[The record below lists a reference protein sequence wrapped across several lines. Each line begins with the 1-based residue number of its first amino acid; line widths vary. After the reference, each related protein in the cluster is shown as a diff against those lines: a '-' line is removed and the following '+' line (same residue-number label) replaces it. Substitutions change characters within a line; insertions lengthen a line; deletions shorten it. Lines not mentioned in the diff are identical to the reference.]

1 MTAKT
6 ANRLESEKSPYLRQH
21 ARNPVSWYPWGDE
34 AFREARRKDL
44 PVFLSIGY
52 STCHW
57 CHVMERES
65 FADEEV
71 ARRMNET
78 FISIK
83 VDREERPDVDAHYM
97 AVCQL
102 LTGSGGW
109 PLTVFLTPDKWPFFA
124 GTYFPKESRFG
135 RIGLTELIGR
145 VAEAWRSRRQE
156 LLGSAERTVAALGR
170 LSEEPGGEKISPGLL
185 ERAVAELGR
194 EFDEEFGGF
203 GSAPKFPI
211 PHYLTFLL
219 RQAKRKNNQRALGMV
234 ERTLQ
239 AMRRGGI
246 FDQLGFGFHRYSTD
260 RGWLV
265 PHFEKMLY
273 DQALLTMAYAEA
285 FQYTGRGEY
294 RDTAEKTLTYVRRDL
309 GSPGGAFASAEDADS
324 EGEEGRFYLWETR
337 EVEAALP
344 PSEVEA
350 AKAIFNLRPEGN
362 FAEPGGRLSG
372 KNIPHLGRPPDL
384 VAAGLGLTEGGL
396 QEITSRIGG
405 RLLARREHR
414 PRPFKD
420 TKILTDWNG
429 LMIAALA
436 RAAQAFGRAEYA
448 DWAALAA
455 GYIRQKMTVRGRLYH
470 RSAGGEVAI
479 PAFLDD
485 HAFLIWGLIELYAAT
500 FEPGYLS
507 WADALTEEAI
517 RRFWDER
524 AGGFFF
530 TSADLHG
537 DLPLRRKELHDGA
550 LPSGNSV
557 MLSNVL
563 RLGRTLGRP
572 DFEAR
577 AGRLIDVFAGR
588 ASQNPVA
595 YTQFLCGLDLAL
607 GPSREVVIVGRT
619 GAPDT
624 QALLD
629 SVRKMFLPDTVVLF
643 RPSGEDKSAIVKL
656 APFMAEMK
664 PLDDN
669 AAAYVCSNTRC
680 ERPITDPQELLSTLQ
695 SGGNSDTLGSNAAP
709 SRRMKK

>member
-65 FADEEV
+65 FADAEV

-83 VDREERPDVDAHYM
+83 VDREERPDIDAHYM

-109 PLTVFLTPDKWPFFA
+109 PLTVLLTPDRKPFFA

-135 RIGLTELIGR
+135 RIGLAELIAR
-145 VAEAWRSRRQE
+145 VAEAWKSRRPE
-156 LLGSAERTVAALGR
+156 LLDSAERTLAALEGFPEGPGR
-170 LSEEPGGEKISPGLL
+170 SRISPALL
-185 ERAVAELGR
+185 ERAAADLGR

-203 GSAPKFPI
+203 GSAPKFPT
-211 PHYLTFLL
+211 PHSLTFLL
-219 RQAKRKNNQRALGMV
+219 RRAKRKNDKKALGMV
-234 ERTLQ
+234 ERTLR

-246 FDQLGFGFHRYSTD
+246 FDQVGFGFHRYSTD
-260 RGWLV
+260 RRWLV

-273 DQALLTMAYAEA
+273 DQALLCLAYTEA
-285 FQYTGRGEY
+285 FQFTGRDEY
-294 RDTAEKTLTYVRRDL
+294 RDTAEKILTYVLRDL
-309 GSPGGAFASAEDADS
+309 RSPEGTFYSAEDADS
-324 EGEEGRFYLWETR
+324 EGEEGRFYLWESR
-337 EVEAALP
+337 EAEAALQ
-344 PSEVEA
+344 PSEAAA
-350 AKAIFNLRPEGN
+350 AKIIFNIRPEGN
-362 FAEPGGRLSG
+362 FVDPENRPSG
-372 KNIPHLGRPPDL
+372 KNILHLGPPEFATSRL
-384 VAAGLGLTEGGL
+384 GMSEEKLGGLTA
-396 QEITSRIGG
+396 RIGD
-405 RLLARREHR
+405 RLLARRELR

-436 RAAQAFGRAEYA
+436 KAAQAFGRSEYA
-448 DWAALAA
+448 DAAVQAA
-455 GYIRQKMTVRGRLYH
+455 EYIRQKMTGGGRLHH
-470 RSAGGEVAI
+470 RSAEGEIAI

-485 HAFLIWGLIELYAAT
+485 HAFLIWGLLELYAAT
-500 FEPGYLS
+500 FDPVWLS
-507 WADALTEEAI
+507 RASSLTEETI
-517 RRFWDER
+517 GGFWDER

-537 DLPLRRKELHDGA
+537 DLPLRRKEFTDGA

-557 MLSNVL
+557 MLSNLL
-563 RLGRTLGRP
+563 RLGRTLGKP

-577 AGRLIDVFAGR
+577 AGRLIDAFSVR
-588 ASQNPVA
+588 VSQNPVTC
-595 YTQFLCGLDLAL
+595 TQFLCGIDLAL

-629 SVRKMFLPDTVVLF
+629 SVRKMFLPGTVVLF

-656 APFMAEMK
+656 APFIAEMGCLGDK
-664 PLDDN
+664 
-669 AAAYVCSNTRC
+669 ATAYVCSHFRC
-680 ERPITDPQELLSTLQ
+680 ERPTADPAELR
-695 SGGNSDTLGSNAAP
+695 NSLGKP
-709 SRRMKK
+709 DDP

>member
-6 ANRLESEKSPYLRQH
+6 ANRLESEKSPYLQQH

-109 PLTVFLTPDKWPFFA
+109 PLTLLLTPARKPFFA

-135 RIGLTELIGR
+135 RIGLTELIAR
-145 VAEAWRSRRQE
+145 VAEAWKSRRPE
-156 LLGSAERTVAALGR
+156 LLDSAERTLAALEGF
-170 LSEEPGGEKISPGLL
+170 SEGPNRSRISPALL
-185 ERAVAELGR
+185 ERAAADLGR

-203 GSAPKFPI
+203 GSAPKFPT
-211 PHYLTFLL
+211 PHSLTFLL
-219 RQAKRKNNQRALGMV
+219 RRAKRKNDKKALGMV
-234 ERTLQ
+234 EKTLR
-239 AMRRGGI
+239 AMRLGGV

-260 RGWLV
+260 PRWLV

-273 DQALLTMAYAEA
+273 DQALLCLAYTEA
-285 FQYTGRGEY
+285 FQFTGCDEY
-294 RDTAEKTLTYVRRDL
+294 RDTAEKILTYVLRDL
-309 GSPGGAFASAEDADS
+309 RSPEGSLYSAEDADS
-324 EGEEGRFYLWETR
+324 EGEEGRFYLWESR

-344 PSEVEA
+344 SSEVDA
-350 AKAIFNLRPEGN
+350 AKIIFNTRPEGN
-362 FAEPGGRLSG
+362 FAEPGGRPSG
-372 KNIPHLGRPPDL
+372 KNILYLGRPPEL
-384 VAAGLGLTEGGL
+384 VASGLGMSEEELGGL
-396 QEITSRIGG
+396 TARIGG
-405 RLLARREHR
+405 RLLAQRELR
-414 PRPFKD
+414 SRPFKD

-436 RAAQAFGRAEYA
+436 RAAQAFDRSEYA
-448 DWAALAA
+448 DSAFRAAEHIAEKLTD
-455 GYIRQKMTVRGRLYH
+455 GGRLYH
-470 RSAGGEVAI
+470 RSAEGEIAI

-500 FEPGYLS
+500 FEPGHLS
-507 WADALTEEAI
+507 RAASMTEDTI
-517 RRFWDER
+517 RGFWDDR

-530 TSADLHG
+530 TSAEHRG
-537 DLPLRRKELHDGA
+537 DLPLRRKELFDGA

-557 MLSNVL
+557 MLSNLL

-577 AGRLIDVFAGR
+577 AGRLMEACAGR
-588 ASQNPVA
+588 VAQNPVA
-595 YTQFLCGLDLAL
+595 YTHFLSGVDLAL
-607 GPSREVVIVGRT
+607 GPSREVVVAGRT

-629 SVRKMFLPDTVVLF
+629 CLRKMFLPDTVVLF
-643 RPSGEDKSAIVKL
+643 RPSEQDKSAIVKL
-656 APFMAEMK
+656 APFIAGMK
-664 PLDDN
+664 CLGDK
-669 AAAYVCSNTRC
+669 ATAYVCSHFRC
-680 ERPITDPQELLSTLQ
+680 ERPITDPQELRSHLEGDIL
-695 SGGNSDTLGSNAAP
+695 
-709 SRRMKK
+709 

>member
-1 MTAKT
+1 MTGTT
-6 ANRLESEKSPYLRQH
+6 ANRLIDEKSPYLRQH
-21 ARNPVSWYPWGDE
+21 AHNPVSWHPWGDE
-34 AFREARRKDL
+34 AFGEARRTDK

-65 FADEEV
+65 FADEET
-71 ARRMNET
+71 ARLLNET

-83 VDREERPDVDAHYM
+83 VDREERPDIDAHYM

-102 LTGSGGW
+102 LTGGGGW
-109 PLTVFLTPDKWPFFA
+109 PLTVILTPDKKPFFA

-135 RIGLTELIGR
+135 RIGLTELVGR
-145 VAEAWRSRRQE
+145 VAEAWKSRRPE
-156 LLGSAERTVAALGR
+156 LLGSAERTLAALGR
-170 LSEEPGGEKISPGLL
+170 LSEEPSGGGISPAFL
-185 ERAVAELGR
+185 EQAVSDLSR
-194 EFDEEFGGF
+194 QFDEGFGGF
-203 GSAPKFPI
+203 GSAPKFPT
-211 PHYLTFLL
+211 PHHLTFLL
-219 RQAKRKNNQRALGMV
+219 RQARRNKDKRALLMV
-234 ERTLQ
+234 EKTLQ

-260 RGWLV
+260 RRWLV

-273 DQALLTMAYAEA
+273 DQALLSLAYTEA
-285 FQYTGRGEY
+285 FQFTGRGEY
-294 RDTAEKTLTYVRRDL
+294 RDTAEKILTYVRRDL
-309 GSPGGAFASAEDADS
+309 GSPGGAFVSAEDADS

-350 AKAIFNLRPEGN
+350 AKAIFSLRPEGN

-372 KNIPHLGRPPDL
+372 KNILHLGRPPDL

-396 QEITSRIGG
+396 REITFRIGG

-429 LMIAALA
+429 LMIASLA
-436 RAAQAFGRAEYA
+436 KAAQAFGRAEYA
-448 DWAALAA
+448 DSAALAA
-455 GYIRQKMTVRGRLYH
+455 GYIRQKMTVRGGLYH
-470 RSAGGEVAI
+470 RSAGGEITI

-485 HAFLIWGLIELYAAT
+485 RAFLIWGLIELYAAT

-507 WADALTEEAI
+507 WAAALTEETI
-517 RRFWDER
+517 GGFWDER

-537 DLPLRRKELHDGA
+537 DLPLRRQELYDGA

-557 MLSNVL
+557 MLSNLL

-577 AGRLIDVFAGR
+577 AGRLIDVFGGR
-588 ASQNPVA
+588 VSQNPVA
-595 YTQFLCGLDLAL
+595 HTQFLCGLDLAL

-624 QALLD
+624 QAMLD
-629 SVRKMFLPDTVVLF
+629 SLRKMYLPDTVVLF
-643 RPSGEDKSAIVKL
+643 RPLELDEPEIVKL
-656 APFMAEMK
+656 APFTSALK
-664 PLDDN
+664 SLGDK
-669 AAAYVCSNTRC
+669 ATAYVCSNTRC
-680 ERPITDPQELLSTLQ
+680 ERPTTDPEELRSL
-695 SGGNSDTLGSNAAP
+695 LGQWL
-709 SRRMKK
+709 